1 MLVTPRL
8 LPSSDFT
15 PRRTYRPTPALARL
29 VLVIRSERES
39 EPGRFQ
45 AG

>member
-1 MLVTPRL
+1 MPVTPRL
-8 LPSSDFT
+8 LPSSDTT
-15 PRRTYRPTPALARL
+15 PRCTHRPARALARL

-39 EPGRFQ
+39 EPGGFQ

>member
-1 MLVTPRL
+1 MPVTPRL
-8 LPSSDFT
+8 LPSSDTT
-15 PRRTYRPTPALARL
+15 PRCARRPACLPARL